1 MLNKI
6 DHKEMGS
13 KDIGWLRSI
22 FHFSFSNYYNPEN
35 IDFGVLRV
43 LNDDIVQPHQGFG
56 MHPHDNMEIISY
68 VIEGTLTHGDSMK
81 NKHELTRGHV
91 QYMSAGTG
99 VQHSEHNQ
107 HDDPLRLLQLWIYP
121 DKKGYEPTYG
131 DFKFD
136 WSRRVNQWFH
146 MVSSQNGDAPIN
158 IHQDAN
164 IYVGAFDQGQEINF
178 EIQKGRQGYCVQIE
192 GSSTINDITLNE
204 RDALEIVEESLT
216 IETLEKSHFII
227 IEMPKQ
233 EV

>member
-6 DHKEMGS
+6 DHNTMGS
-13 KDIGWLRSI
+13 KDIGWLKSI
-22 FHFSFSNYYNPEN
+22 FHFSFANYYNQEN

-68 VIEGTLTHGDSMK
+68 VVNGSLTHGDNMK
-81 NKHELTRGHV
+81 NKHKLDRGHV

-107 HDDPLRLLQLWIYP
+107 ENTPLRMLQLWIYP
-121 DKKGYEPTYG
+121 DQKGYEPNYG

-136 WSRRVNQWFH
+136 WAKRVNQWFH
-146 MVSSQNGDAPIN
+146 IVSSKKGDAPIK

-164 IYVGAFDQGQEINF
+164 IYVGVFNQGQSIDF
-178 EIQKGRQGYCVQIE
+178 EIQKGRQAYLIQIE
-192 GSSTINDITLNE
+192 GSSKINNIQMDE
-204 RDALEIVEESLT
+204 RNALEIVEENLKIDPT
-216 IETLEKSHFII
+216 QKSHLMI
-227 IEMPKQ
+227 IEMQK
-233 EV
+233 EG